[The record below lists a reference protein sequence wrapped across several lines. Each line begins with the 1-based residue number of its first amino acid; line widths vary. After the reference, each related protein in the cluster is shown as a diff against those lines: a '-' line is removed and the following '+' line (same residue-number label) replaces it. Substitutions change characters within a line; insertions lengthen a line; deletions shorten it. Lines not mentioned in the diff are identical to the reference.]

1 MNNTDNITTDKI
13 IPRLPERIRIQCLP
27 TPFIAFILG
36 SFLFTI
42 LLAINGFLA
51 PGGGSIFSGDNFDQ
65 FLPFSFS
72 LLRSLKGE
80 QDFWYSFSL
89 YAGSG
94 TILAY
99 LVYAFNPFNILYLIP
114 GLSIITVSHI
124 ISVIKAGL
132 SAAAFSIYSTR
143 VLKQDRKSA
152 LVFSLCYAFSSWAV
166 TMSIIYGWID
176 CLYVFPIIITILSS
190 IIKKANRKLFVQLT
204 LCYAYLFI
212 THFYMGYV
220 AGIFTLI
227 YYVYEVMCDTISNHA
242 HSGISLNI
250 LHVIK
255 KLLILASSAI
265 LAAALD
271 AAFLLPGAYFLFSHL
286 GDSWVP
292 FSELRSTIPD
302 IINAMFACNTSGLAS
317 TVPYIYCGI
326 PVLLLVPF
334 YFINKAIDLPHKIG
348 AAAILIFYACS
359 SLFLPLYKFLHAFDN
374 PDQLPF
380 RFSPCICFFLVSLA
394 AMVWQKRKDIQPKII
409 YFITIVLL
417 VFLYITCK
425 PITVSYFIINAVFM
439 LLWLILII
447 KLPVNRAETTQTQ
460 PNANHLWF
468 IAVFIIL
475 ASELLISS
483 SVSMRAF
490 AGASSDSLD
499 RENAHDLYAWYNAEK
514 KSINKIKEEDPTF
527 YRIRVN
533 NEKDFNGASFFGA
546 NTLTTVVSFENLAM
560 KKAFSHL
567 GIGNAHLM
575 QYDITG
581 LPITDMIFDIKYV
594 IDIPTDETT
603 GKPKITPN
611 KNTLSLAYMVSPDIA
626 SYSANEDPFEN
637 INQLISCM
645 TGKEIKIFD
654 AISPDMIYMQTFNMN
669 INYTNESTT
678 YEIAS
683 KDDKKACITYAVPIK
698 EGSIPYMYFNPLGES
713 GFDLQYPFF
722 TRKTP
727 IGINCV
733 LTIPN
738 GALNEVDR
746 DAQSVPLVSDNFDS
760 DSYTYRSVYMDMDS
774 YNSYASCS
782 FSDLSFAYYN
792 TDAINEAYDCL
803 KDGVMEINS
812 YRDSHIEGSV
822 TATEDKPILF
832 TSIPYDKGWSA
843 YVDGSPAQ
851 IYLTT
856 DDAFCALVLSPG
868 EHNIVFDYT
877 PPFALAGS
885 IISTIAI
892 LILLII
898 YIVRSSTKQTSE
910 SNSQKKITVS

>member
-1 MNNTDNITTDKI
+1 MNNTDNINTDKA
-13 IPRLPERIRIQCLP
+13 IPRLPEKIRIKYLP

-51 PGGGSIFSGDNFDQ
+51 PCGGSILSGDNFDQ
-65 FLPFSFS
+65 FWSFSFS

-99 LVYAFNPFNILYLIP
+99 LVYAFNPFNVLYLIP

-132 SAAAFSIYSTR
+132 SAAAFSLYSTR

-166 TMSIIYGWID
+166 TMSTIYNWID
-176 CLYVFPIIITILSS
+176 CLYIFPIIITILSS
-190 IIKKANRKLFVQLT
+190 IIRKPNRKLFVQLT

-242 HSGISLNI
+242 CSGIYHNI
-250 LHVIK
+250 LHVTK
-255 KLLILASSAI
+255 KILILASSAI

-302 IINAMFACNTSGLAS
+302 IINAMFACNTSGFSS

-348 AAAILIFYACS
+348 AAAILIFYTCS

-394 AMVWQKRKDIQPKII
+394 AIVWQNRKSIQTKVFYI
-409 YFITIVLL
+409 YAILLIV
-417 VFLYITCK
+417 FFYITG
-425 PITVSYFIINAVFM
+425 PDITVIYLIINAVFI
-439 LLWLILII
+439 LLWLILIL
-447 KLPVNRAETTQTQ
+447 KLPDSRTETSKAQ
-460 PNANHLWF
+460 PMANHLLF

-490 AGASSDSLD
+490 AGASSDSFD

-514 KSINKIKEEDPTF
+514 KSINKIKEDDPTF

-533 NEKDFNGASFFGA
+533 NEKNFN
-546 NTLTTVVSFENLAM
+546 
-560 KKAFSHL
+560 
-567 GIGNAHLM
+567 
-575 QYDITG
+575 
-581 LPITDMIFDIKYV
+581 
-594 IDIPTDETT
+594 
-603 GKPKITPN
+603 
-611 KNTLSLAYMVSPDIA
+611 
-626 SYSANEDPFEN
+626 
-637 INQLISCM
+637 
-645 TGKEIKIFD
+645 
-654 AISPDMIYMQTFNMN
+654 
-669 INYTNESTT
+669 
-678 YEIAS
+678 
-683 KDDKKACITYAVPIK
+683 
-698 EGSIPYMYFNPLGES
+698 
-713 GFDLQYPFF
+713 
-722 TRKTP
+722 
-727 IGINCV
+727 
-733 LTIPN
+733 
-738 GALNEVDR
+738 
-746 DAQSVPLVSDNFDS
+746 
-760 DSYTYRSVYMDMDS
+760 
-774 YNSYASCS
+774 
-782 FSDLSFAYYN
+782 
-792 TDAINEAYDCL
+792 
-803 KDGVMEINS
+803 
-812 YRDSHIEGSV
+812 
-822 TATEDKPILF
+822 
-832 TSIPYDKGWSA
+832 
-843 YVDGSPAQ
+843 
-851 IYLTT
+851 
-856 DDAFCALVLSPG
+856 
-868 EHNIVFDYT
+868 
-877 PPFALAGS
+877 
-885 IISTIAI
+885 
-892 LILLII
+892 
-898 YIVRSSTKQTSE
+898 
-910 SNSQKKITVS
+910 